1 MMRAVNISKYVKTIF
16 STNKLSSERF
26 PHSKDNLRVSRVDEF
41 IEKSVDSTFLT
52 KPNLSES
59 SKLSHN
65 LMDIKQFNKSRLTH
79 IFENRN
85 IQCHETEK
93 HIEEMKEIIKLQHQE
108 HQEMKRRLEIL
119 EGGAKIYFH

>member
-1 MMRAVNISKYVKTIF
+1 MMRAVKISKYIKTIF
-16 STNKLSSERF
+16 STNKLSIERF
-26 PHSKDNLRVSRVDEF
+26 RHSKDNLKVSRVDEF
-41 IEKSVDSTFLT
+41 IEKSVDSTFMT

-65 LMDIKQFNKSRLTH
+65 LEDIKQFNKTRLTH

-93 HIEEMKEIIKLQHQE
+93 HIEEMKEIIKLQHHK

-119 EGGAKIYFH
+119 ENTTKNYHH